1 MLIEKLNKYIAE
13 GWVMKQVHP
22 TLPLA
27 IYNYT
32 QATQYESHWDEITLM
47 CRGLILTN
55 EGDIIAKPFGK
66 FFNYEEL
73 EHRNIIPWFESDTV
87 TIQDKMDGS
96 LGILFNY
103 AGNWV
108 MATRGSFTSDQA
120 IKGLE
125 IVKENCDLTRFDINL
140 VYVGEIIYPE
150 NRIVVD
156 YGFEEKFVFLSIF
169 NGEEEL
175 AWEVA
180 KKVLYSHNVD
190 NRYIVKSEVHKPI
203 GHSLYEL
210 LKAKNT
216 ENEEGYVLRF
226 SPSNFRT
233 KIKFTDYVALHRILT
248 QCSTYDIYENL
259 KLFGKLPEA
268 MLADVP
274 DEFFDWVKETETSIR
289 NEYAK
294 IETEYKWIFKVLMRA
309 EGIEDRAVF
318 ASFAKRYKY
327 SGILFCM
334 YSDKDYSDHIWKLV
348 KPAYGKPF
356 ANK

>member
-1 MLIEKLNKYIAE
+1 MLINKLNKYIEE

-22 TLPLA
+22 TLPLS

-47 CRGLILTN
+47 CRGLILN
-55 EGDIIAKPFGK
+55 AEGDIIAKPFGK

-73 EHRNIIPWFESDTV
+73 YQKNVIPWFESEHVTV
-87 TIQDKMDGS
+87 QDKMDGS

-103 AGNWV
+103 FGEWI

-125 IVKENCDLTRFDINL
+125 IVKENCDLSRFDTNL

-156 YGFEEKFVFLSIF
+156 YGFEEKFTFLSVF
-169 NGEEEL
+169 NKEEEL
-175 AWEVA
+175 DWDSAR
-180 KKVLYSHNVD
+180 KVLYSHNVD
-190 NRYIVKSEVHKPI
+190 NRYIVKSETHKPI

-210 LKAKNT
+210 LKDKNT

-274 DEFFDWVKETETSIR
+274 DEFFDWVKATEKSIR
-289 NEYAK
+289 DAYAK
-294 IETEYKWIFKVLMRA
+294 IEEEYKWIFKVIMRA
-309 EGIEDRAVF
+309 DGVEDRAVF

-334 YSDKDYSDHIWKLV
+334 YTEKDYSQHIWKLI
-348 KPAYGKPF
+348 KPAYGRPF
-356 ANK
+356 ADK

>member
-1 MLIEKLNKYIAE
+1 MLIEKLNKYIEE

-22 TLPLA
+22 TLPLS

-32 QATQYESHWDEITLM
+32 QATQYESYWDEITLM
-47 CRGLILTN
+47 CRGLILDN
-55 EGDIIAKPFGK
+55 EGNIIAKPFGK

-73 EHRNIIPWFESDTV
+73 VHKNVIPWTESEHVTV
-87 TIQDKMDGS
+87 QDKMDGS

-120 IKGLE
+120 IKGLK
-125 IVKENCDLTRFDINL
+125 IVNENCDLSRFDINL

-156 YGFEEKFVFLSIF
+156 YGIEEKFIFLSIF

-175 AWEVA
+175 TWEAA
-180 KKVLYSHNVD
+180 KKVLYSYNVEQ
-190 NRYIVKSEVHKPI
+190 YIVKSEVHKPI
-203 GHSLYEL
+203 GDSLYEF
-210 LKAKNT
+210 LKAKNV

-274 DEFFDWVKETETSIR
+274 DEFFDWVKATETSIK
-289 NEYAK
+289 NHYAK
-294 IETEYKWIFKVLMRA
+294 IEDEYKWIFKVLMRA

-334 YSDKDYSDHIWKLV
+334 YTEKDYSQHIWKLV
-348 KPAYGKPF
+348 KPAYGRPF
-356 ANK
+356 ADK